1 MAWADIPSQVQ
12 TTIIVI
18 GVLIAAVVIG
28 VGFLIWYYKG
38 KKTEAP
44 LPTEPLLTA
53 ESSEQVTGGFY
64 FDNNVF

>member
-18 GVLIAAVVIG
+18 GVLAAAIIG
-28 VGFLIWYYKG
+28 AVGFLIWHYKG
-38 KKTEAP
+38 KKTKAP
-44 LPTEPLLTA
+44 SSSEPLLTT
-53 ESSEQVTGGFY
+53 ESSEQVAGGFY